1 MVMKKNTLF
10 ILFLC
15 SFKLVCAQDANF
27 LWVKQFGG
35 TGTNGANSMELDA
48 SGNIY
53 TIGVFSGTVDFN
65 PGSGIYNL
73 TSIGDHDIFVSK
85 LDSAGNFIWAK
96 QIILDIS
103 TEADGIYFLEVTMA
117 DGIYRSKFLKN

>member
-1 MVMKKNTLF
+1 ML
-10 ILFLC
+10 
-15 SFKLVCAQDANF
+15 LV
-27 LWVKQFGG
+27 
-35 TGTNGANSMELDA
+35 
-48 SGNIY
+48 IYY
-53 TIGVFSGTVDFN
+53 TIGGFSGTVDFN